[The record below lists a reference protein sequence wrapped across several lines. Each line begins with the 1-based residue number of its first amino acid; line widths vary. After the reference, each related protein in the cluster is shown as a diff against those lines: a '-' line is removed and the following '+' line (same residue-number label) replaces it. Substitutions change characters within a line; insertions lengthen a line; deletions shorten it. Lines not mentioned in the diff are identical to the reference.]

1 MRILVSGGAGY
12 IGSACVKSLIEKGFD
27 VIVIDNLSK
36 GIRELIHEKAI
47 FYEGDLIEEKF
58 VDKVF
63 SENEIDAVIHFAS
76 YKAAGESMEFPEK
89 YSDNITGLISLLNS
103 MAKYR
108 VKKIIFSSSAAVY
121 GEPESV
127 PIDETHRTEPINY
140 YGFTKLIGEEIID
153 WYSDLKGITGICL
166 RYFNVAG
173 DAGLKYLDPDA
184 QNVFPI
190 LLELYRGKRDK
201 FIVFGKD
208 YDTED
213 GSCIRDYVDINDLV
227 RAHILALDLNKSE
240 KINLGTSN
248 GVSVLE
254 LFNIFEEVSNSKFK
268 LEVGDR
274 REGDPA
280 VLTASFEKAQKLLGW
295 KPEKNI
301 KDMVLSTLEICSKE
315 E

>member
-1 MRILVSGGAGY
+1 MRILVNGGAGY
-12 IGSACVKSLIEKGFD
+12 IGSACVKSLIEKGFE

-36 GIRELIHEKAI
+36 GIRELIDKKAK
-47 FYEGDLIEEKF
+47 FYEGDLVDEAF
-58 VDKVF
+58 VNKVF

-76 YKAAGESMEFPEK
+76 YKAAGESMETPEK
-89 YSDNITGLISLLNS
+89 YSDNITGLISVLNS
-103 MAKYR
+103 MAKYN

-121 GEPESV
+121 GEPEAV
-127 PIDETHRTEPINY
+127 PVDENHRTEPINY

-153 WYSDLKGITGICL
+153 WYSDLKGMVGVCL

-190 LLELYRGKRDK
+190 LLEVYTGKRDK
-201 FIVFGKD
+201 FIIFGKD
-208 YDTED
+208 YGTKD
-213 GSCIRDYVDINDLV
+213 GSCVRDYVDINDLV
-227 RAHILALDLNKSE
+227 RAHILALDLSKSE

-268 LEVGDR
+268 LEFGER
-274 REGDPA
+274 RGGDPA
-280 VLTASFEKAQKLLGW
+280 VLTASSEKAQKVLGW
-295 KPEKNI
+295 KPEKDI
-301 KDMVLSTLEICSKE
+301 RDMISSTLEICSKE